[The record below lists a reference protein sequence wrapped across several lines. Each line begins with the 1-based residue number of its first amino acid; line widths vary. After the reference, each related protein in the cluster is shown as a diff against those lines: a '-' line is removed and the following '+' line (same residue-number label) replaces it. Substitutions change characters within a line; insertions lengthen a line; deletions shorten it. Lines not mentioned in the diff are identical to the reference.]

1 MGSFAECLASALGV
15 ALCLLAVALCR
26 TPGWPRLLPPGQVP
40 LDDVVVSPLL
50 SFSGVTVIWMRPESK
65 DFYHKLLLITVGIA
79 FQLATA
85 VHLRKFVLF
94 FR

>member
-1 MGSFAECLASALGV
+1 MGSFAERLASALGV

-50 SFSGVTVIWMRPESK
+50 SFSGVSVVWMP
-65 DFYHKLLLITVGIA
+65 DFWTGLQTFLSFPPITVS
-79 FQLATA
+79 L
-85 VHLRKFVLF
+85 VLGS
-94 FR
+94 RP

>member
-1 MGSFAECLASALGV
+1 MGSFAERLASALGV

-50 SFSGVTVIWMRPESK
+50 SFSGVWML
-65 DFYHKLLLITVGIA
+65 DFWTGLQTFLSFPPITVS
-79 FQLATA
+79 L
-85 VHLRKFVLF
+85 VLGS
-94 FR
+94 RP